1 MLEEYEKAEIV
12 NDAYMKKIM
21 QVLGDRKESKKI
33 MSKPNQYILKISD
46 GKNSVNIYQKGKC
59 YCINLDGTNFS
70 SLVAAEGGAYLYK
83 NKKLD
88 IEYKLHEVYLSD
100 CASKRVSL
108 KKIKDYT
115 KSDSYID
122 NNGNYIFIYDDE
134 SGSYDEKITIYNKDL
149 IKLNDF
155 ELANFLKIKNNYGIK
170 EYQEEKIDELPKNI
184 EEFDYSRYEKEKE
197 LSEKVNFEEPVES
210 DNIESF
216 YDMESFFEK
225 QKDDINEYYENFICM
240 IDDEV
245 VDGDERIQYLQDI
258 YRVMQENDDDF
269 LEISE
274 NIDDIITA
282 YESELNKFEPKV
294 QNKSEQNTKIQG
306 ETGDELE
313 Q

>member
-1 MLEEYEKAEIV
+1 MRR
-12 NDAYMKKIM
+12 IM
-21 QVLGDRKESKKI
+21 QVLEDRKESKKI
-33 MSKPNQYILKISD
+33 MSKPDQYILKISD

-70 SLVAAEGGAYLYK
+70 SLVAAEDGAYLYK

-88 IEYKLHEVYLSD
+88 TEYKLREVYLSD

-115 KSDSYID
+115 KSDSYIYD
-122 NNGNYIFIYDDE
+122 NGNYIFIYDDE
-134 SGSYDEKITIYNKDL
+134 PGVYDEKVTIYNKDL
-149 IKLNDF
+149 INLNDF
-155 ELANFLKIKNNYGIK
+155 ELANFLKIKNNSEIK

-184 EEFDYSRYEKEKE
+184 EEFDYSKYEKEKD
-197 LSEKVNFEEPVES
+197 LSEKVDFEEPVEL
-210 DNIESF
+210 DDIDGF
-216 YDMESFFEK
+216 YDVESFFEK
-225 QKDDINEYYENFICM
+225 QKEDINKYYKNYVCM
-240 IDDEV
+240 IDGEV

-258 YRVMQENDDDF
+258 YRVMQENNDDF

-282 YESELNKFEPKV
+282 YESELNKFESKV
-294 QNKSEQNTKIQG
+294 QNKSEQNTQTQR
-306 ETGDELE
+306 ETGEELE

>member
-1 MLEEYEKAEIV
+1 MLKEYEKAEIV
-12 NDAYMKKIM
+12 NYAYMRRIM
-21 QVLGDRKESKKI
+21 QVLEDRKESKKI
-33 MSKPNQYILKISD
+33 MSKPDQYILKISD

-70 SLVAAEGGAYLYK
+70 SLVAAEDGAYLYK

-88 IEYKLHEVYLSD
+88 TEYKLREVYLSD

-115 KSDSYID
+115 KSDSYIYD
-122 NNGNYIFIYDDE
+122 NGNYIFIYDDE
-134 SGSYDEKITIYNKDL
+134 PGVYDEKVTIYNKDL
-149 IKLNDF
+149 INLNDF
-155 ELANFLKIKNNYGIK
+155 ELANFLKIKNNSEIK

-184 EEFDYSRYEKEKE
+184 EEFDYSKYEKEKE
-197 LSEKVNFEEPVES
+197 
-210 DNIESF
+210 
-216 YDMESFFEK
+216 
-225 QKDDINEYYENFICM
+225 DINKYYKNYVCM
-240 IDDEV
+240 IDGEV

-258 YRVMQENDDDF
+258 YRVMQENNDDF

-282 YESELNKFEPKV
+282 YESELNKFESKV
-294 QNKSEQNTKIQG
+294 QNKSEQNTQTQR
-306 ETGDELE
+306 ETGEELE